1 MASGKRLFPLPCNFV
16 ITQNIKDFL
25 GSVEIQ
31 RRSAAIINASQYSLI
46 FQLAPNDMSDLLKL
60 YSSAGGINKQE
71 QDGIVTA
78 PTGRCFL
85 ITGPTSRQ
93 FVDIQALPNVKYLM
107 GEG

>member
-1 MASGKRLFPLPCNFV
+1 
-16 ITQNIKDFL
+16 
-25 GSVEIQ
+25 
-31 RRSAAIINASQYSLI
+31 
-46 FQLAPNDMSDLLKL
+46 MSDLLKL
-60 YSSAGGINKQE
+60 YSSAGGINQQE